1 MKMIQKMCAAWLLAG
16 LSGAY
21 GAHHEANEHEYKTTP
36 DQAEE
41 ERTVRASCAEDAAK
55 PKPKFLDEKTCLETH
70 GYKVKN

>member
-1 MKMIQKMCAAWLLAG
+1 MISMLHKATMIGHMAI
-16 LSGAY
+16 
-21 GAHHEANEHEYKTTP
+21 EANEHEHKTTP

-70 GYKVKN
+70 GYKVKD